1 MMMMMRKGKYSPM
14 FAAEE
19 AVEKENKIIP
29 IPIKSRNTKMVYDI
43 GKYED
48 YYKLETPSL
57 L

>member
-1 MMMMMRKGKYSPM
+1 MMMRKGKYSPM